1 MKRILGLLIIGLIMG
16 VVMRSNAY
24 AQEKFEQAIFA
35 GGCFWC
41 MESDFQ
47 ELPGV
52 KTVVSGYIGGKGE
65 NPNYNDYMEKGYV
78 EAVQITYD
86 PAEITYNKLLDLF
99 WLRIDPTDAGGQF
112 CDRGHGYLTAIFYTN
127 DQQKFAAE
135 DSKQALKDSGRL
147 GQPVVTR
154 IIKASKFY
162 LAEDY
167 HQDYYKKNAIN
178 YKAYWSTCGRE
189 QRLEKLW
196 GKSENDKEK
205 ISSGSKYAKPDK
217 ETIRKKL
224 NQLQYKVTQNEA
236 TEPPFKNEYWDNK
249 KPGIYVDIVSGEPL
263 FSSLDKFDSG
273 CGWPSFSKPLE
284 PNDIVQSE
292 DRSWGSVR
300 TEVRSKYAD
309 SHLGHIFDD
318 GPKPTGLRYCI
329 NSSALRFI
337 AVEDL
342 DKDGYPEYKKL
353 FEK

>member
-1 MKRILGLLIIGLIMG
+1 MKKILWILLFSLIMG
-16 VVMRSNAY
+16 VGMEKAY

-41 MESDFQ
+41 MESEFQ

-52 KTVVSGYIGGKGE
+52 KAVVSGYIGGKGE
-65 NPNYNDYMEKGYV
+65 NPTYNDYAAKGYI
-78 EAVQITYD
+78 EAIQITYD
-86 PAEITYNKLLDLF
+86 PLLISYEKLLDLF

-112 CDRGHGYLTAIFYTN
+112 CDRGHGYSTAIFYTN
-127 DQQKFAAE
+127 DQQKFSAE

-147 GQPVVTR
+147 EQPVVTR

-162 LAEDY
+162 LAEEY
-167 HQDYYKKNAIN
+167 HQDYYKNNAVN

-196 GKSENDKEK
+196 GKDSKEK
-205 ISSGSKYAKPDK
+205 IVSKAKYPKPDK
-217 ETIRKKL
+217 EAIRKKL
-224 NQLQYKVTQNEA
+224 TQQQYKVTQNEA
-236 TEPPFKNEYWDNK
+236 TESPFKNEYWDNK

-263 FSSLDKFDSG
+263 FSSLDKFDSD
-273 CGWPSFSKPLE
+273 CGWPSFSKPLD
-284 PNDIVQSE
+284 PDDIVQTE

-309 SHLGHIFDD
+309 SHLGHVFDD
-318 GPKPTGLRYCI
+318 GPAPTGLRYCI
-329 NSSALRFI
+329 NSSSLRFI
-337 AVEDL
+337 AEEDL
-342 DKDGYPEYKKL
+342 EKEGYAEYKKL